1 MSVPNAK
8 AKKMSTKNSGDACVL
23 DETKIQAVGK

>member
-1 MSVPNAK
+1 MPNAK

-23 DETKIQAVGK
+23 DETKIKAIG